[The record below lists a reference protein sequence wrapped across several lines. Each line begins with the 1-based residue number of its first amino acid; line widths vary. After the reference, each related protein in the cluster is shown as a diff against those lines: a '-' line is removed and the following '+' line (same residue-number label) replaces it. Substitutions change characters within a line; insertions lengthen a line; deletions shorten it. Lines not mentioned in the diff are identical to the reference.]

1 MEESNVIVAV
11 RVRPMNPKEIAN
23 EDLDVA
29 RVEDNLIVI
38 LDPVQMEYQAENRKM
53 LDVYHRSKEQRYAFD
68 QIFREESQEEVQK

>member
-38 LDPVQMEYQAENRKM
+38 LDPV
-53 LDVYHRSKEQRYAFD
+53 
-68 QIFREESQEEVQK
+68 